1 MIILEL
7 KVKLMFSGLVRGDA
21 RIAAIDKNDE
31 TFVMTVACQPDF
43 TKNLQIGDSIAVNG
57 TCLTVEQ
64 YTDTSFVVTM
74 MPQTYQKTTFKN
86 LDINA
91 QLNVERSLQ
100 VGQRL
105 EGHLVTG
112 HIDDIAKVT
121 EIRTNENA
129 IEVWFAFPTRLKN
142 QIVAQG
148 SIAINGVSLTVMD
161 THDNVFSVGL
171 IPHTQDETNLSKLN
185 VGSEV
190 NIETD
195 ILSKY
200 VAKNLEKRI

>member
-1 MIILEL
+1 
-7 KVKLMFSGLVRGDA
+7 MFSGLVRGDA

-31 TFVMTVACQPDF
+31 TIVMTVACQPDF
-43 TKNLQIGDSIAVNG
+43 TKNLQIGYSIAVNG